1 MWTLTVQSRQAREV
15 IDITD
20 DVGSVLRQGGAGNGA
35 CYLFAQHTTAALTLM
50 DLDPGTDLDLLDA
63 LKAMVPALQ
72 YRHPHN
78 PGHVPAHILSAIIGP
93 SLLVPVWD
101 GELRLGTWQRVVLL
115 EFDGPRRREVSVSV
129 LAAIK

>member
-1 MWTLTVQSRQAREV
+1 MLTLMVQSRQAREV

-20 DVGSVLRQGGAGNGA
+20 EVSSALRQGGVGEGM
-35 CYLFAQHTTAALTLM
+35 CYLFARHTTAALTVM

-78 PGHVPAHILSAIIGP
+78 PRHVPAHILSAIIGP

-129 LAAIK
+129 LAAA

>member
-1 MWTLTVQSRQAREV
+1 MLTLMVQSRQAREV

-20 DVGSVLRQGGAGNGA
+20 EVSSALRQEGVGEGT
-35 CYLFAQHTTAALTLM
+35 CYLFARHTTAALTVM

-72 YRHPHN
+72 YRHSHN
-78 PGHVPAHILSAIIGP
+78 PRHVPAHILSAIIGP

-129 LAAIK
+129 LAAA